1 MVLEVRYE
9 CWCEGT
15 VGAIFRLVQKSYSP
29 GQRQELLSF
38 DLAVGGA
45 SQSLGLAGLEF
56 STRHGRAARPRVRR
70 KQGTPSTMSTLHF
83 RRVERRRTAR
93 VSVFADLTVQ
103 GISEQNEKFKVQ
115 TRSLSVSGHGGLT
128 VLDVPVSVG
137 QTLVIVND
145 NSRQKTECRVVSLRP
160 GGNGK
165 TIVAF
170 EFLAPPANFW
180 KMSFPSAGAKTL
192 RRSVPT
198 EATA

>member
-1 MVLEVRYE
+1 
-9 CWCEGT
+9 
-15 VGAIFRLVQKSYSP
+15 
-29 GQRQELLSF
+29 
-38 DLAVGGA
+38 
-45 SQSLGLAGLEF
+45 
-56 STRHGRAARPRVRR
+56 
-70 KQGTPSTMSTLHF
+70 MSTLHF

-103 GISEQNEKFKVQ
+103 GINEQNEKFKVQ

-180 KMSFPSAGAKTL
+180 RMSFPPAGAKTL
-192 RRSVPT
+192 RRSAPT

>member
-1 MVLEVRYE
+1 
-9 CWCEGT
+9 
-15 VGAIFRLVQKSYSP
+15 
-29 GQRQELLSF
+29 
-38 DLAVGGA
+38 
-45 SQSLGLAGLEF
+45 
-56 STRHGRAARPRVRR
+56 
-70 KQGTPSTMSTLHF
+70 MSTLNF
-83 RRVERRRTAR
+83 RRVERRRTTR
-93 VSVFADLTVQ
+93 VAVFADLTVQ
-103 GISEQNEKFKVQ
+103 GINEQNEKFKVQ

-180 KMSFPSAGAKTL
+180 KMSFPPAGAKTL

-198 EATA
+198 EATAQLERASLPVKL